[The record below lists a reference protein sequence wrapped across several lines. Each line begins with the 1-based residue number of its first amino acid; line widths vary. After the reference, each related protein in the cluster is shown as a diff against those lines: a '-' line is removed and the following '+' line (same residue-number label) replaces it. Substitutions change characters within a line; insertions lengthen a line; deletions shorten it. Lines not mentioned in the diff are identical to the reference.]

1 VDLRWPVA
9 WAEDRAPW
17 QHDLNAV
24 AGTKTEEGR
33 QEAAPHSTFGI
44 GNKALNRFYSFL
56 PQPVANAA
64 NRKLHFTL
72 NHYNDT
78 AALGV
83 VMIVI
88 RLMVPSRRPQ
98 NMRCP
103 RFFIVLFSFGLV
115 GVFSNPIGIQSV
127 YGQEP
132 QDRTGIN
139 RSAGSDIVNLGKPGP
154 SEGRLTLVA
163 GGKAIGDSNTPEPSV
178 VSPFGTGF
186 NADHALF
193 FVEMTSHRLRKLGRD
208 GQIFTLAGSGH
219 KGNGGDQGP
228 AAKAELNGPHSLAVA
243 KNGDI
248 FVADTWNNRIR
259 KIDAQ
264 SDLITNFAGT
274 GKKGFSGDG
283 GPAIQAEFGGVYCL
297 ALDEPN
303 QTLNVADLDNRRIRQ
318 IDLKT
323 GVVSTVAGNGKK
335 GVPKDGDDARAA
347 PLVDPRAVAVDGSG
361 NLYILERS
369 GHALRVVDRSGKIR
383 TLAGTSQP
391 GDSGDGGDARLA
403 RLNGPKHL
411 CVSPQGS
418 VIIAD
423 TENHRI
429 RVYDP
434 QNRTITTI
442 AGTGRKGSAGLG
454 GPANQAE
461 LAQPHGVTVGPDGF
475 LYIADSS
482 NNRIVRIEP

>member
-1 VDLRWPVA
+1 MRRTSCFLALAPVA
-9 WAEDRAPW
+9 
-17 QHDLNAV
+17 LVAV
-24 AGTKTEEGR
+24 ALSLSNTR
-33 QEAAPHSTFGI
+33 ARAAT
-44 GNKALNRFYSFL
+44 
-56 PQPVANAA
+56 
-64 NRKLHFTL
+64 
-72 NHYNDT
+72 D
-78 AALGV
+78 
-83 VMIVI
+83 
-88 RLMVPSRRPQ
+88 PSK
-98 NMRCP
+98 
-103 RFFIVLFSFGLV
+103 GA
-115 GVFSNPIGIQSV
+115 
-127 YGQEP
+127 EP
-132 QDRTGIN
+132 EFKD
-139 RSAGSDIVNLGKPGP
+139 
-154 SEGRLTLVA
+154 GRLILVA
-163 GGKAIGDSNTPEPSV
+163 GGKAIGDSTTPEPSL

-186 NADHALF
+186 DAQRTLF
-193 FVEMTSHRLRKLGRD
+193 FVEMTTHRLRKLGTDR
-208 GQIFTLAGSGH
+208 QLITLAGSGH
-219 KGNGGDQGP
+219 EGNAGDQGP

-264 SDLITNFAGT
+264 SGLITNFAGT

-297 ALDEPN
+297 ALDEAN
-303 QTLNVADLDNRRIRQ
+303 QTLTLADLDNRRIRQ
-318 IDLKT
+318 IDLRT

-335 GVPKDGDDARAA
+335 AVPNDGTDTRSA

-369 GHALRVVDRSGKIR
+369 GHALRVVDRSGKIH

-391 GDSGDGGDARLA
+391 GDSGDGGDARGA

-434 QNRTITTI
+434 QDKTIRTI
-442 AGTGRKGSAGLG
+442 AGTGHKGTTGLG
-454 GPANQAE
+454 GPAKEAE